1 MRIFRNRN
9 QPADSSDAAL
19 VLASL
24 GGDRDAFG
32 KIVARYQS
40 LLCSVAYSSVG
51 DLNHSE
57 DIAQEAFV
65 EAWKKLDTLR
75 EPEKLKSWLCGIL
88 RFKAS
93 HFRRKEVNQPVKNAD
108 ELDEQIAHESDQ
120 DRVEDTVIRDE
131 EQALLWQAMEKVPQ
145 TYREALILF
154 YREQHSVK
162 HVADELDLSE
172 DAVKQRLSRGRKL
185 LQEEMM
191 AFVEGALAKSKPG
204 AMFTM
209 GVLAAIS
216 GIAPPAKAATLG
228 AAAVKA
234 SSWFKWASTLAVVA
248 SISGV
253 ISTLFGLRASL
264 DQSRTRQERR
274 SVIRVTAIFFF
285 LAIFYVA
292 AVFLLWQLAL
302 RSQSLAGIYA
312 LASQLLTVAFVVS
325 YLVLTVRLLN
335 GMKRLRTQ
343 ERLLHPE
350 AFTDRAAQIG
360 STERE
365 YRSRMTLAGVPL
377 MHFRFGMPE
386 EGDRP
391 VLGWIA
397 GGERAYGLLFAW
409 GGIAVAP
416 VSVGIIAI
424 GVFGVG
430 AIGIGLFGVGTVAI
444 GMIGFGASAIAYKA
458 YASLSALGW
467 ESAFS
472 QGFAIAREGAIGSV
486 PFAKQVNNE
495 QAAEIVNL
503 AALGHSYLWVLAAI
517 AILVIVPAAWHA
529 KAVRQRMG
537 KDRGSV

>member
-1 MRIFRNRN
+1 MRIFRNRH
-9 QPADSSDAAL
+9 QAPDSSDAAL
-19 VLASL
+19 VMASL

-40 LLCSVAYSSVG
+40 LLCSVAYASVG

-93 HFRRKEVNQPVKNAD
+93 HFHRKEANQPVKNAD
-108 ELDEQIAHESDQ
+108 ELDEQIGHESDQ
-120 DRVEDTVIRDE
+120 DKIEDTAIRDE
-131 EQALLWQAMEKVPQ
+131 EQALLWQAMEKVPP
-145 TYREALILF
+145 TYREALILY

-234 SSWFKWASTLAVVA
+234 GSWFKWASTLAVVA
-248 SISGV
+248 SVSGV

-285 LAIFYVA
+285 LAIFYCL

-302 RSQSLAGIYA
+302 KTDSHIGLYA
-312 LASQLLTVAFVVS
+312 IASQLLTIGFVLA
-325 YLVLTVRLLN
+325 YLVLSVRLLN

-350 AFTDRAAQIG
+350 AFVGRADQAG
-360 STERE
+360 SRERE
-365 YRSRMTLAGVPL
+365 YKSRMTLAGIPL
-377 MHFRFGMPE
+377 LHFRFGMPE

-444 GMIGFGASAIAYKA
+444 GLIGFGASAIAYKA

-486 PFAKQVNNE
+486 PIAKHVNNE

-503 AALGHSYLWVLAAI
+503 VALGHSYLWVLAAI
-517 AILVIVPAAWHA
+517 AVLVIGPAAWHA

-537 KDRGSV
+537 KNRGSV